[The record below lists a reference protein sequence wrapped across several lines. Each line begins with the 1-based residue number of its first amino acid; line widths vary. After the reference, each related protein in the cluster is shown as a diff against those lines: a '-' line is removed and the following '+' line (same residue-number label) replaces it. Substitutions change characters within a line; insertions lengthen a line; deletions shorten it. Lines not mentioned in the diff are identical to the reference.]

1 MVIKTASN
9 FIVCCHGKGS
19 KLCTM
24 CYADA
29 LASQKSDLLAKVAD
43 MIDNRIAELETHTV
57 DDGLRQIVQEVEK
70 HPIGKLYLAE
80 TMERIEELKS
90 LKKCVSEL

>member
-29 LASQKSDLLAKVAD
+29 LASQKSDLIAKVLD
-43 MIDNRIAELETHTV
+43 DKFIEL
-57 DDGLRQIVQEVEK
+57 LAQESASYDRNNESWYG
-70 HPIGKLYLAE
+70 HDTDIGDLPSRLKELLKK
-80 TMERIEELKS
+80 RIEELAK
-90 LKKCVSEL
+90 